1 MMAGG
6 KEAPRGQFF
15 GHGLP
20 YADTRDLRG
29 TLITIE
35 GTDGVGRSTQVR
47 MLKEWL
53 EIQGYGVIETGW
65 TRSELMSETIGAAK
79 AGHNLNQLTFSLLY
93 ATDFADRLEKI
104 IIPALRSGF
113 VVLADRYVFTA
124 FARSV
129 VRGADPEWIRS
140 VFGFA
145 LIPDATLYL
154 KIDAET
160 LIPRVLRARGIDY
173 WEAGMDMH
181 LDTDLYESFRRYQWR
196 LIREYNKMAREF
208 GFISVDAALSEDE
221 IQARI
226 RRRVQTILEER
237 KMLALTDSLET
248 LRPLLFEP
256 EADRGSAAGAAAD
269 RVDTAQAAIPV
280 EPRRADLSFPPRDRG
295 TA

>member
-1 MMAGG
+1 MTSG
-6 KEAPRGQFF
+6 KDGARFF

-20 YADTRDLRG
+20 YANTRDLKG

-35 GTDGVGRSTQVR
+35 GTDGVGRTTQVAL
-47 MLKEWL
+47 LKEWL
-53 EIQGYGVIETGW
+53 EVQGYGVIETGW

-79 AGHNLNQLTFSLLY
+79 AGHTMNRLTFSLLY

-104 IIPALRSGF
+104 VVPALRSGF

-129 VRGADPEWIRS
+129 VRGADAAWIRS

-145 LIPDATLYL
+145 LVPDLTLYL
-154 KIDAET
+154 KIDADT

-181 LDTDLYESFRRYQWR
+181 LGTDLFDSFRKYQWR
-196 LIREYNKMAREF
+196 LIREYNKMSREF
-208 GFISVDAALSEDE
+208 GFVTVDATEGADE

-226 RRRVQTILEER
+226 RRRVQALLDERRMRALSSGLER
-237 KMLALTDSLET
+237 
-248 LRPLLFEP
+248 LRPLLFEAEDETEEESSP
-256 EADRGSAAGAAAD
+256 LPIAEEAPARAARGPA
-269 RVDTAQAAIPV
+269 
-280 EPRRADLSFPPRDRG
+280 RD
-295 TA
+295 

>member
-1 MMAGG
+1 MSAARGG
-6 KEAPRGQFF
+6 WAFF

-20 YADTRDLRG
+20 YAEVGNLKG

-47 MLKEWL
+47 LLKEWL
-53 EIQGYGVIETGW
+53 EVQGYGVIETGW

-104 IIPALRSGF
+104 VIPALRSGF

-124 FARSV
+124 YARSV
-129 VRGADPEWIRS
+129 VRGADPGWIRS

-145 LIPDATLYL
+145 LVPDLTLYL
-154 KIDAET
+154 KIDTDT
-160 LIPRVLRARGIDY
+160 LIPRVLRNRGIDY

-181 LDTDLYESFRRYQWR
+181 LGIDLFESFRKYQWR
-196 LIREYNKMAREF
+196 LIREYNKMSREF
-208 GFISVDAALSEDE
+208 GFVTVDASSSVDE

-226 RRRVQTILEER
+226 RTRVQSLLQER
-237 KMLALTDSLET
+237 KTQTLTESLET
-248 LRPLLFEP
+248 LRPLLFDEEMETFRRHETSP
-256 EADRGSAAGAAAD
+256 A
-269 RVDTAQAAIPV
+269 RVTSVPQ
-280 EPRRADLSFPPRDRG
+280 
-295 TA
+295 T

>member
-1 MMAGG
+1 MTGG
-6 KEAPRGQFF
+6 KDGARFF

-20 YADTRDLRG
+20 YANIRDLKG

-35 GTDGVGRSTQVR
+35 GTDGVGRTTQVGL
-47 MLKEWL
+47 LKEWL
-53 EIQGYGVIETGW
+53 EVQGYGVIETGW

-79 AGHNLNQLTFSLLY
+79 AGHTMNQLTFSLLY

-104 IIPALRSGF
+104 VVPALRSGF

-129 VRGADPEWIRS
+129 VRGADAAWIRS

-145 LIPDATLYL
+145 LVPDLTLYL
-154 KIDAET
+154 KIDADT
-160 LIPRVLRARGIDY
+160 LIPRVLRAREIDY

-181 LDTDLYESFRRYQWR
+181 LGTDLFDSFRKYQWR
-196 LIREYNKMAREF
+196 LIREYNKMSREF
-208 GFISVDAALSEDE
+208 GFVTVDATESPDE

-226 RRRVQTILEER
+226 RRRVQALLDER
-237 KMLALTDSLET
+237 RMRALSSSLER

-256 EADRGSAAGAAAD
+256 EEETGEEASALPVVQDAPARAARGPA
-269 RVDTAQAAIPV
+269 
-280 EPRRADLSFPPRDRG
+280 RD
-295 TA
+295 